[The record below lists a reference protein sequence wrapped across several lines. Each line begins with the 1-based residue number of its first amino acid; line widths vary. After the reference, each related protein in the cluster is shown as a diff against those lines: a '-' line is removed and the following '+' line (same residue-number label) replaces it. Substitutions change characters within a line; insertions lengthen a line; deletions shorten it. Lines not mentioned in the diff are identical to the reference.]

1 MVDTIITAVSDLL
14 LAFTSDD
21 LGSVFSAVMLLG
33 TSIALFRLLEW
44 GAGGR
49 RD

>member
-1 MVDTIITAVSDLL
+1 MVDTIISAVSDLL

-21 LGSVFSAVMLLG
+21 FGSVYAAVMLLG

>member
-1 MVDTIITAVSDLL
+1 MVDSVISAVSGLL

-21 LGSVFSAVMLLG
+21 FGSVYAALMLLG